1 MYMNKYIFASL
12 SLLLLGC
19 TLSQVQRNNVSTN
32 SVDGFSQ
39 RIESMEQRIDADS
52 SLLSFDGLPK
62 KALLYDVC
70 SIEFQKNNVLYPCDI
85 GDSVVWNL
93 LRELTMSDS
102 LKQLNTSVLFF
113 YYVAEVFRYQFE
125 ESEDEPRSGIY
136 FDRTPIYVFDNGDKK
151 ALCASTDGKRCSYL
165 AAKMSVENRYYK
177 RTTGEKRLRGTVDPY
192 IDVLLPDSL
201 NDVSKDSLIKAF
213 YVNRFVPEKGTSS
226 FELCWRGGGT
236 FNPCEIDS
244 STVFDIKRYADRDS
258 FEVESMTYGMRQED
272 EAALLFSTAVDKPV
286 CKTMPNGEC
295 RYVVVLAKKSANK
308 KEGKVFFYDRET
320 KKIEAYEDSF
330 DATSVFADSYWP
342 FHKPDGTWLP
352 DYKWK

>member
-1 MYMNKYIFASL
+1 MFCTYIFASL

-39 RIESMEQRIDADS
+39 RIESMDQRIDADS

-70 SIEFQKNNVLYPCDI
+70 SIDFLKNKVLYPCDI
-85 GDSVVWNL
+85 GDSVTLNL
-93 LRELTMSDS
+93 LHELITLDS

-125 ESEDEPRSGIY
+125 ESEDGPRSGFY

-320 KKIEAYEDSF
+320 KKIEAYEDSS

>member
-1 MYMNKYIFASL
+1 MYMKKYIVASL
-12 SLLLLGC
+12 SLFLLGC

-85 GDSVVWNL
+85 GDSVAWNL
-93 LRELTMSDS
+93 LHELTTSDS

-113 YYVAEVFRYQFE
+113 YYAAEVFRYQFE
-125 ESEDEPRSGIY
+125 ESEDGPRSGFY

-151 ALCASTDGKRCSYL
+151 ALCASADGKRCSYL

-192 IDVLLPDSL
+192 IDVLFPDSL

-213 YVNRFVPEKGTSS
+213 YVNRFVPEKETSG
-226 FELCWRGGGT
+226 FELCWQGDGT

-244 STVFDIKRYADRDS
+244 STVFDIKHYADKDG
-258 FEVESMTYGMRQED
+258 FEVESMTYGMRQGD

-286 CKTMPNGEC
+286 CKTMSNGEC
-295 RYVVVLAKKSANK
+295 RYVVVLAKKAANK

-320 KKIEAYEDSF
+320 GKIVEYEDSVP
-330 DATSVFADSYWP
+330 SSSFADNYWP

>member
-113 YYVAEVFRYQFE
+113 YYAAEVFRYQFE
-125 ESEDEPRSGIY
+125 ESEDGHRSGFY

-192 IDVLLPDSL
+192 IDVLFLDSL

-213 YVNRFVPEKGTSS
+213 YVNRFVPEKETSG

-320 KKIEAYEDSF
+320 KKIEAYEDSS

-342 FHKPDGTWLP
+342 FHKPEGTWLP